1 MITFPPYTSSA
12 LYEGEGGYPHYEAI
26 STITLKSP
34 GWSGKVIRSDDQ
46 DVENRKFQFDI
57 AGSLTNEY
65 VLAHP
70 HYEVEGHGGYIP
82 YNASG
87 AIVGISLEHLGELV
101 LDATQF
107 HEHKINQL
115 YGAVLRENNT
125 VQAVPAFGAVIG
137 SQALN
142 YDDGNIFVEEYTVDD
157 GSTQTTSQNVAYR
170 NCGFPSYEEGPFYAD
185 LNPSWSVNRANN
197 STGELTTDLPI
208 FATDA
213 DLLEYINSE
222 GEITDKMLNYSTPE
236 EEYEERFA
244 YWYIHN
250 VYGKNTRT
258 APSYTAARNY
268 RFFPQSEQKIA
279 FLVHSA
285 TSSAP
290 YTLELQTDFNYAVK
304 SAGAFD
310 TDDGDYADYA
320 GSVPTTYLDKSIS
333 VGNDYYTKFIFDTN
347 IPIAGSQQDI
357 DDYFAGRKTI
367 QDIAL
372 NWDQIAR
379 QDDYLLDPEWQ
390 GTNKDSETPT
400 GSNGMLYT
408 YGSKLYEVSNI
419 ELAALFTEVFDP
431 DNLQNILDGNK
442 LFSSETLSCINSIT
456 YFPLISMS
464 EVCEMGGTGNVWIG
478 SWMSQDCQ
486 GTRINKNNK
495 KINIGT
501 FQMAPTYNDFRD
513 FEPYTRVYIQLPFAG
528 CHELTVSKYMGKAV
542 KVEASIDIT
551 TGTILYLVYGN
562 NILLDQF
569 SGTCGAQRPFTAR
582 DSAQYISNVVN
593 AVTGASNTMTSASK
607 GASDIASGMSAA
619 TKAGLSA
626 DAVAA
631 GGVVAGGALIGV
643 GAINGVYKGYQLKN
657 AIDNPPLISTGSLA
671 GCAAYAANTKVCFI
685 VAQKKTIVP
694 ANLQTIIG
702 RPSNQGGS
710 VGSFTGYL
718 KCSSFSMSN
727 FTGTKAELDEIY
739 SIMAQGIYI

>member
-1 MITFPPYTSSA
+1 MITFPPFTSSA

-34 GWSGKVIRSDDQ
+34 GWSGKVVRSDDQ
-46 DVENRKFQFDI
+46 DTDNRKFQFDI

-70 HYEVEGHGGYIP
+70 HYEVNGHGGYVP
-82 YNASG
+82 YNANG
-87 AIVGISLEHLGELV
+87 AIVGISLEHLGELI
-101 LDATQF
+101 LDATQL

-115 YGAVLRENNT
+115 YGYVLDQNNQP
-125 VQAVPAFGAVIG
+125 VAVPAFGAVIG
-137 SQALN
+137 SQSLN
-142 YDDGNIFVEEYTVDD
+142 YDEGNIFVEEYTVDD
-157 GSTQTTSQNVAYR
+157 GSTQTTTQNVAYR
-170 NCGFPSYEEGPFYAD
+170 NCGFPAYETSPFYAD

-222 GEITDKMLNYSTPE
+222 GEMVDKMLNYATPE
-236 EEYEERFA
+236 DDYEEKFA
-244 YWYIHN
+244 FWYVHN

-258 APSYTAARNY
+258 ATAYTAARNY

-279 FLVHSA
+279 FLVHKP

-290 YTLELQTDFNYAVK
+290 YTLELKTDFNYSVK
-304 SAGAFD
+304 SAGAFE
-310 TDDGDYADYA
+310 TDDGDYEDYG
-320 GSVPTTYLDKSIS
+320 GSVPTTYLDKSIAF
-333 VGNDYYTKFIFDTN
+333 GNDYYTKFIFDTN

-357 DDYFAGRKTI
+357 DDYFNGVKTI
-367 QDIAL
+367 DEIAL

-390 GTNKDSETPT
+390 GTTKDSETTT
-400 GSNGMLYT
+400 GTNEMLFT
-408 YGSKLYEVSNI
+408 YGNRLYEVSNV
-419 ELAALFTEVFDP
+419 ELSALFSEVFNP
-431 DNLQNILDGNK
+431 DNVQDILNGNK
-442 LFSSETLSCINSIT
+442 LFSSESLACVNSIM
-456 YFPLISMS
+456 YFPLTSMS

-478 SWMSQDCQ
+478 SWMSQNCQ

-501 FQMAPTYNDFRD
+501 FQMSPTYNDFRD
-513 FEPYTRVYIQLPFAG
+513 FEPYTRVYVQLPFAG

-551 TGTILYLVYGN
+551 TGTILYLLYGN
-562 NILLDQF
+562 NILLDMF
-569 SGTCGAQRPFTAR
+569 SGTCGAERPFTAR

-593 AVTGASNTMTSASK
+593 AVTGASNTMTSTSK
-607 GASDIASGMSAA
+607 GASDIANGMSSAAKAGMSA
-619 TKAGLSA
+619 
-626 DAVAA
+626 DAIAA

-643 GAINGVYKGYQLKN
+643 GAVNGIYKAYGIKN

-671 GCAAYAANTKVCFI
+671 GCSAYAANTKVCFI

-694 ANLQTIIG
+694 SNLQTILG

-718 KCSSFSMSN
+718 KCSSFSMAN

-739 SIMAQGIYI
+739 NIMSQGIYI

>member
-1 MITFPPYTSSA
+1 MAFERSYPASKI
-12 LYEGEGGYPHYEAI
+12 YEGEGGYPHYEAI
-26 STITLKSP
+26 SNIIIKSP
-34 GWSGKVIRSDDQ
+34 GWSGKVVRTDSQDIEDRS
-46 DVENRKFQFDI
+46 FMFDI
-57 AGSLTNEY
+57 AGSMSNEY
-65 VLAHP
+65 VTANP
-70 HYEVEGHGGYIP
+70 HYEVVGHGGRVNY
-82 YNASG
+82 YNSPT
-87 AIVGISLEHLGELV
+87 IIGISLEHFGKLEIST
-101 LDATQF
+101 DRD
-107 HEHKINQL
+107 INQL
-115 YGAVLRENNT
+115 RGYILDSSDNP
-125 VQAVPAFGAVIG
+125 QLVPAFGGTVGA
-137 SQALN
+137 SALSV
-142 YDDGNIFVEEYTVDD
+142 DDGNIIVDEYTVDD
-157 GSTQTTSQNVAYR
+157 GTTQTTTQDVGYR
-170 NCGFPSYEEGPFYAD
+170 NCNFPAYEASPFYAD

-197 STGELTTDLPI
+197 SSGTLTTDLPI

-213 DLLEYINSE
+213 DLLEYVNSE
-222 GEITDKMLNYSTPE
+222 GEIVEKMLNYATPE
-236 EEYEERFA
+236 DDYEERFA
-244 YWYIHN
+244 FWYVHN

-258 APSYTAARNY
+258 ASSYTAARNY

-279 FLVHSA
+279 FLAHRA
-285 TSSAP
+285 TSAAP
-290 YTLELQTDFNYAVK
+290 YTLELQTDFSYVVK

-310 TDDGDYADYA
+310 TDDGDYEEYG

-333 VGNDYYTKFIFDTN
+333 FGNDYYTKFIFDTN

-357 DDYFAGRKTI
+357 DDYFAGIKTI
-367 QDIAL
+367 EEIAL

-390 GTNKDSETPT
+390 GTTKDSETPT
-400 GSNGMLYT
+400 GSNGMTYT

-431 DNLQNILDGNK
+431 DNVQAILDGNK
-442 LFSSETLSCINSIT
+442 LFSSETLACINSIT
-456 YFPLISMS
+456 YFPLTSMS

-478 SWMSQDCQ
+478 SWESQNCQ

-501 FQMAPTYNDFRD
+501 FQMSPTYNDFRD
-513 FEPYTRVYIQLPFAG
+513 FEPYTRVYCQLPFAG

-551 TGTILYLVYGN
+551 TGTILYLLYGN
-562 NILLDQF
+562 NILLDMF

-607 GASDIASGMSAA
+607 GASDIANGMSAA
-619 TKAGLSA
+619 SKAGVSA
-626 DAVAA
+626 EAVTA

-643 GAINGVYKGYQLKN
+643 GAVEGVYKAYGIKN

-671 GCAAYAANTKVCFI
+671 GCAAYAANTKVSFI

-694 ANLQTIIG
+694 ANLQTILG
-702 RPSNQGGS
+702 RPSNQGGT

-718 KCSSFSMSN
+718 KCSAFSMSN

>member
-1 MITFPPYTSSA
+1 MAYENSYPASKI
-12 LYEGEGGYPHYEAI
+12 YEGEGGYPHYEAI
-26 STITLKSP
+26 SNIIIKSP
-34 GWSGKVIRSDDQ
+34 GWSGKVVRSDDE
-46 DVENRKFQFDI
+46 DAENRKFQLDI

-65 VLAHP
+65 VQANP
-70 HYEVEGHGGYIP
+70 NYNVNGHGGYIP
-82 YNASG
+82 YTANA
-87 AIVGISLEHLGELV
+87 AIVGISLEHFGKVVISTDQE
-101 LDATQF
+101 
-107 HEHKINQL
+107 INQL
-115 YGAVLRENNT
+115 FGAVLGENDT

-137 SQALN
+137 AQALN
-142 YDDGNIFVEEYTVDD
+142 YDEGNIFVEEYTVDD
-157 GSTQTTSQNVAYR
+157 GSTQTTTQNVAFRY
-170 NCGFPSYEEGPFYAD
+170 CGFPAYETSPFYAD
-185 LNPSWSVNRANN
+185 LHPSWSVNRANN

-222 GEITDKMLNYSTPE
+222 GEMVDKMLNYVTPE
-236 EEYEERFA
+236 DDYEEKFSF
-244 YWYIHN
+244 WYVHN

-258 APSYTAARNY
+258 ATAYTAARNY

-279 FLVHSA
+279 FLAHRA

-290 YTLELQTDFNYAVK
+290 YTLELQTDFSYVVK
-304 SAGAFD
+304 SAGAFN
-310 TDDGDYADYA
+310 TDDGDYEDYG

-333 VGNDYYTKFIFDTN
+333 LGNDYYTKFIFDTN
-347 IPIAGSQQDI
+347 IPIAGSQEDI

-367 QDIAL
+367 QEIAL

-400 GSNGMLYT
+400 GSNGMTYT

-419 ELAALFTEVFDP
+419 ELAALFNEVFDP
-431 DNLQNILDGNK
+431 DNVQDILDGNK
-442 LFSSETLSCINSIT
+442 LFSSETLACINSIT
-456 YFPLISMS
+456 YFPLTSMD
-464 EVCEMGGTGNVWIG
+464 EVCEMGSSANVWIG
-478 SWMSQDCQ
+478 SWESQNCQ
-486 GTRINKNNK
+486 GRRITKNNK

-501 FQMAPTYNDFRD
+501 FQMSPTYNDFRD
-513 FEPYTRVYIQLPFAG
+513 FEPYTRVYVQLPFAG

-551 TGTILYLVYGN
+551 TGTILYLLYGN
-562 NILLDQF
+562 NILLDMF

-593 AVTGASNTMTSASK
+593 AVTGASNTMTSTSK
-607 GASDIASGMSAA
+607 GASDIANGMSAA
-619 TKAGLSA
+619 SKAGISA
-626 DAVAA
+626 EAVTA
-631 GGVVAGGALIGV
+631 GGVVAGGVLIGA
-643 GAINGVYKGYQLKN
+643 GAVSGVYKAYGLKN

-671 GCAAYAANTKVCFI
+671 GCAAYAANTKVSFI

-694 ANLQTIIG
+694 ANLQTILG
-702 RPSNQGGS
+702 RPSNQGGT

-718 KCSSFSMSN
+718 KCSAFSMSN

-739 SIMAQGIYI
+739 NIMAQGIYI